1 MATRRFLDCR
11 EHPDSQNK
19 CTIAISAD
27 TDEELIDV
35 AVQHAVSKHGMQDS
49 PELRTEIKK
58 MIKVGSLV

>member
-1 MATRRFLDCR
+1 MATRRFIDCR
-11 EHPDSQNK
+11 EHQDSQNK

-27 TDEELIDV
+27 SDQELIEV
-35 AVQHAVSKHGMQDS
+35 ATQHAVTKHGMKDT